1 MATQN
6 DPAYVHAIAGSIGGC
21 IATVVT
27 YPLMAKSARAAN
39 ARRRQAMAAKDRER
53 DPNVGEKPG
62 ANSKPASDPGPS
74 TSSSTSSKGAI
85 QYPSSFSESI
95 RSLRSISESYTG
107 LSASLVGT
115 TVSQGVYFYFYSLL
129 RSFFLGRRQ
138 GDGNHA
144 PSVVESLGIASL
156 AGMANVLLTNPIW
169 VVATRLQTLSNRD
182 AHADKPSNL
191 QVLKSVYVV
200 PSCRR
205 VVVSMRYHRIIL
217 LHTLTVIARTS
228 IRRYADY
235 GIPGFWNGCGASLIM
250 VINPTIQY
258 AIYEWLMARTMRS
271 TRSTRSNDTKA
282 SRAPSTLHVF
292 LCSSVAKAGAT
303 LCTYPMLTIKTR
315 MMSARRDQQY
325 RGVLDAVRS
334 IHHREGFSGYFQG
347 IETKILQSILGA
359 SVLLMIKEK
368 ITAATRHRLG
378 L

>member
-1 MATQN
+1 M
-6 DPAYVHAIAGSIGGC
+6 P
-21 IATVVT
+21 
-27 YPLMAKSARAAN
+27 
-39 ARRRQAMAAKDRER
+39 
-53 DPNVGEKPG
+53 
-62 ANSKPASDPGPS
+62 
-74 TSSSTSSKGAI
+74 
-85 QYPSSFSESI
+85 
-95 RSLRSISESYTG
+95 
-107 LSASLVGT
+107 
-115 TVSQGVYFYFYSLL
+115 
-129 RSFFLGRRQ
+129 
-138 GDGNHA
+138 
-144 PSVVESLGIASL
+144 
-156 AGMANVLLTNPIW
+156 TNLPIF
-169 VVATRLQTLSNRD
+169 RFSNRCTLC
-182 AHADKPSNL
+182 H
-191 QVLKSVYVV
+191 
-200 PSCRR
+200 R
-205 VVVSMRYHRIIL
+205 VVVSMSYHPIVL
-217 LHTLTVIARTS
+217 LHSLTVVARTS

-271 TRSTRSNDTKA
+271 TRSTQSNDTKA
-282 SRAPSTLHVF
+282 PRAPSTLHVF